1 MIGRFDMEAFKKAFE
16 AADVDA
22 VLKFYASDVEHIEID
37 ADSPPKA
44 PRTSGVDFLRSAIGG
59 ATEAGIKFRMDNAV
73 VGDDRVACTI
83 TVELPDGRWL
93 LSNTIYDL
101 KGGKITR
108 QLDIQV
114 MDPEPH

>member
-1 MIGRFDMEAFKKAFE
+1 
-16 AADVDA
+16 
-22 VLKFYASDVEHIEID
+22 
-37 ADSPPKA
+37 
-44 PRTSGVDFLRSAIGG
+44 
-59 ATEAGIKFRMDNAV
+59 
-73 VGDDRVACTI
+73 VACTI